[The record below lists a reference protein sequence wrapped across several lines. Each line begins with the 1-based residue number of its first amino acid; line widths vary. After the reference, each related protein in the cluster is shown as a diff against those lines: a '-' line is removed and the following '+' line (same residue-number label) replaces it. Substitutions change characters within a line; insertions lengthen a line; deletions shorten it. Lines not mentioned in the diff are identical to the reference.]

1 MDDIL
6 YLIHNTYTYDTT
18 WTELKISSID
28 HIDHQFPGVYFT
40 LITKDNL
47 KTESLYG
54 YNHILVFSK
63 KLLEQENYHINI
75 RDYNGFINEK
85 NTYYPWTLNKAVKKI
100 KQITKKTKYYMGNE
114 VIFHDPI
121 PMKYLCM
128 VIINK
133 SVTYHISDKYGVNL
147 GTILLPHYEIY
158 NDELPDKTKIPFFC
172 APYEQ
177 NYTGIDAFK
186 LSSDK
191 FYKKMAILCN
201 VDKNKS
207 KKEIIEE
214 IKKKSLMFYN
224 NREKQKLKDFK
235 LLIK

>member
-1 MDDIL
+1 MDNIL
-6 YLIHNTYTYDTT
+6 YLIHTTNTYDTT
-18 WTELKISSID
+18 WTELKTSSVDSID
-28 HIDHQFPGVYFT
+28 DQFPGVYFS

-47 KTESLYG
+47 KTEGLFG
-54 YNHILVFSK
+54 YQTIMVFSK

-75 RDYNGFINEK
+75 RDYNGFINEE

-100 KQITKKTKYYMGNE
+100 KQIAKKKYFIGNE

-133 SVTYHISDKYGVNL
+133 SVSYDISSKYNVRL

-177 NYTGIDAFK
+177 NYTGYNPLK
-186 LSSDK
+186 LSSDN

-207 KKEIIEE
+207 KQEIIEE
-214 IKKKSLMFYN
+214 IKKKALYLYN